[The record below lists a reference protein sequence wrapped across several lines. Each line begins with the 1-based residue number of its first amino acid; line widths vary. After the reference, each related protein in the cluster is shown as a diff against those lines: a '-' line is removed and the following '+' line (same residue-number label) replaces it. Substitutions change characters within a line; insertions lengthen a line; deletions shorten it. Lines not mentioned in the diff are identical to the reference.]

1 MFILN
6 ILSLIFV
13 VVSAVNTGLIGFF
26 NYNLLNMIFGGAE
39 SAEYTMI
46 ARIVY
51 AIIGLFGLW
60 AISFFRKTALFKCC
74 GGCKRK

>member
-1 MFILN
+1 
-6 ILSLIFV
+6 
-13 VVSAVNTGLIGFF
+13 
-26 NYNLLNMIFGGAE
+26 LNMIFGGAE